1 MDTKKNMSR
10 EQLLA
15 YMRDNCTEAEAQ
27 QVRKWPL
34 ERLKDPA
41 LDQRFSDLLDA
52 TETEYD
58 PERKE
63 RVRRKLHAIPAAS
76 PAPNSPPRSGN
87 LRRWRW
93 SLRII
98 EYAAAVAAVVLAL
111 HYRHQANTP
120 REWVEVYAGTRYG
133 TLKSEME
140 RIWRKGNIILFD
152 VDVMGGIRLK
162 SIFGANALSIFV
174 MPPSVAALRERLTGR
189 GTDSPETIEKR
200 IAKAEQENSY
210 ADRFDYVV
218 INDDL
223 QQAIAEVETLVAK
236 FIKE

>member
-1 MDTKKNMSR
+1 MVDGKSGKLIIFSAPSGAGKTTIVHALTERFPRLEFSISATSR
-10 EQLLA
+10 QPRHNEQHG
-15 YMRDNCTEAEAQ
+15 RDYYFLSAEEF
-27 QVRKWPL
+27 RKACEE
-34 ERLKDPA
+34 ER
-41 LDQRFSDLLDA
+41 F
-52 TETEYD
+52 
-58 PERKE
+58 
-63 RVRRKLHAIPAAS
+63 V
-76 PAPNSPPRSGN
+76 
-87 LRRWRW
+87 
-93 SLRII
+93 
-98 EYAAAVAAVVLAL
+98 
-111 HYRHQANTP
+111 
-120 REWVEVYAGTRYG
+120 EWEEVYAGTRYG

-174 MPPSVAALRERLTGR
+174 MPPPVAALRERLTGR

-200 IAKAEQENSY
+200 IAKAEQEISY